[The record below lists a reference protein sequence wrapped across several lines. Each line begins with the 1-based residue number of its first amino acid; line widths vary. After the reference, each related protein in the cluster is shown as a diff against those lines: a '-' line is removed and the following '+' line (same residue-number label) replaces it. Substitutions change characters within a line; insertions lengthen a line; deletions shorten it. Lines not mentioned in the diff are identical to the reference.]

1 MKEQWKE
8 QFRNIGDGSVR
19 FIATREEIE
28 DFISRLLEEQRKE
41 AYGEGVEKAWQQ
53 AKEEYKR
60 TIETILSEAPKDM
73 GKTTE
78 VRHDMITQYV
88 DGFNEANQQ
97 WRELIKKHL

>member
-1 MKEQWKE
+1 MNWKE
-8 QFRNIGDGSVR
+8 KMCKYFDWEEDSEQIS
-19 FIATREEIE
+19 EIE
-28 DFISRLLEEQRKE
+28 SLLQEQRKDLIN
-41 AYGEGVEKAWQQ
+41 Q
-53 AKEEYKR
+53 
-60 TIETILSEAPKDM
+60 ILSEAPKDM